1 MSDKVGIFIDGAY
14 LDKILQDEFGLPRID
29 YEKLANW
36 MSRGVP
42 VFRTYYYH
50 CLPYQGNPPTPEESE
65 RVSRAQSFHYRL
77 AKLPRYEVRLGK
89 LEFRDNRLDGS
100 PIYVQKRVDIL
111 LGVDLVLF
119 AAKQRITHATIFAG
133 DSDFLPAITIAKNE
147 GVQIT
152 LCHGTVHPP
161 HDDLWQCA
169 DERIPITRDIINS
182 ILR

>member
-14 LDKILQDEFGLPRID
+14 LDKVLQDEFSSPRID
-29 YEKLANW
+29 YEKLARW
-36 MSRGVP
+36 MSQGIP
-42 VFRTYYYH
+42 IFRTYYYH
-50 CLPYQGNPPTPEESE
+50 CLPYQSNPPTKVESE
-65 RVSRAQSFHYRL
+65 RFSKAQKFHYRL
-77 AKLPRYEVRLGK
+77 SQLPRYEVRLGQ
-89 LEFRDNRLDGS
+89 LEFRGNKADGS
-100 PIYVQKRVDIL
+100 PLYIQKRVDIL

-119 AAKQRITHATIFAG
+119 AAKQRITHASIFAG

-152 LCHGTVHPP
+152 LFHGTKHPP

-169 DERIPITRDIINS
+169 DERVYLTKNIIYE